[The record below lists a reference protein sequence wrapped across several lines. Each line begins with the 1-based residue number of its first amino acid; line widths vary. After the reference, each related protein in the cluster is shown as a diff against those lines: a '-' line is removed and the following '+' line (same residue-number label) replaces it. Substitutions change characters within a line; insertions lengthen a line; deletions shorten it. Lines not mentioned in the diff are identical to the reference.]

1 MHAVKH
7 IVFSSGREAPLH
19 DESLPFTWTALRKP
33 YSFEQLKA
41 VLDAQH

>member
-1 MHAVKH
+1 MNAARH
-7 IVFSSGREAPLH
+7 IVFASGRDVPVH